1 MNLIQKI
8 KLANKIKKAY
18 KASKKLIDEKQGLA
32 EEVKKAI
39 LTLQADLCIIAQLLP
54 DFKEVIE
61 EEKKIIEKCFGTGKK
76 E

>member
-1 MNLIQKI
+1 MNIIQQI
-8 KLANKIKKAY
+8 KYANKIRKAY
-18 KASKKLIDEKQGLA
+18 KASKKLIDSKKGLA

-61 EEKKIIEKCFGTGKK
+61 EEKKIIEKCF
-76 E
+76 